1 MALVIPHSSDHVFS
15 HPYFLALLG
24 GIAERCNQAGMLLI
38 ISTSPVEHDEET
50 PYLRVLRSRSA
61 DGVIVA
67 SAPMADRNVLQLAAL
82 GYPAV
87 FIGRYP
93 DGSPVDAVG
102 VDDRGGSAMVTTHLI
117 EAHGRRRVALISGP
131 STSLSALDRAEG
143 YRLSLGR
150 HDLVH
155 REELVVEGD
164 FDQAAGEAAC
174 RTLLARGVPFDGVV
188 AANDDAAVGAMR
200 VLSEAGLRVPQ
211 DVSLVGFDDGPLA
224 GVVAPALTTIR
235 QPVRE
240 VGAAATERL
249 LSLIADP
256 SIAAMQ
262 QEFPVELV
270 VRASCGCPG

>member
-1 MALVIPHSSDHVFS
+1 
-15 HPYFLALLG
+15 
-24 GIAERCNQAGMLLI
+24 
-38 ISTSPVEHDEET
+38 
-50 PYLRVLRSRSA
+50 
-61 DGVIVA
+61 
-67 SAPMADRNVLQLAAL
+67 
-82 GYPAV
+82 
-87 FIGRYP
+87 
-93 DGSPVDAVG
+93 VDAVG

-117 EAHGRRRVALISGP
+117 EAHGRRRIALISGP

-155 REELVVEGD
+155 REGLVVEGD

-174 RTLLARGVPFDGVV
+174 RALLARGVPFDGIV

-224 GVVAPALTTIR
+224 GVVTPSLTTIR
-235 QPVRE
+235 QPVRD

-249 LSLIADP
+249 LELIADP
-256 SIAAMQ
+256 SIGARQ
-262 QEFPVELV
+262 REFPVQLV
-270 VRASCGCPG
+270 VRAS